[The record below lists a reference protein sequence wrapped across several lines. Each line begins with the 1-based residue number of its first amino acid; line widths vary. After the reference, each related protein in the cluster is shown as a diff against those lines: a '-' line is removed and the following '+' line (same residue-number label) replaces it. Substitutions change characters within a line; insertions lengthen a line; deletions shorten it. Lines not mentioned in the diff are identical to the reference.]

1 MAVDEMGQ
9 VHAADATVQG
19 LMAETPDTVPIRV
32 MVVDD
37 TAHVRRMLRNMLELD
52 GFEVVAEAGSGEEAL
67 AAVSAAD
74 PDVVVIDYKMPE
86 LDGLA
91 TAARIRTARPE
102 QVMILYTAFV
112 DDDLQRRAREVGV
125 SVVLGKVEGLESLE
139 REITRLCG
147 TLF

>member
-1 MAVDEMGQ
+1 MAD
-9 VHAADATVQG
+9 
-19 LMAETPDTVPIRV
+19 PPIKV

-37 TAHVRRMLRNMLELD
+37 TVHVRRMLRNMLELD
-52 GFEVVAEAGSGEEAL
+52 GFVVAAEAGSAEEAM
-67 AAVSAAD
+67 ATIAGAD
-74 PDVVVIDYKMPE
+74 PDVVVIDYKMP
-86 LDGLA
+86 DVNGLE
-91 TAARIRTARPE
+91 TAARIRAERSE

-112 DDDLQRRAREVGV
+112 DPELEQRARDVGV

>member
-1 MAVDEMGQ
+1 
-9 VHAADATVQG
+9 
-19 LMAETPDTVPIRV
+19 

-37 TAHVRRMLRNMLELD
+37 TDHVRRMLRNMLELD
-52 GFEVVAEAGSGEEAL
+52 GFEVVAEAGNGTDAI
-67 AAVSAAD
+67 ARVDQAD

-86 LDGLA
+86 IDGLE
-91 TAARIRTARPE
+91 TAARIRATRPE

-112 DDDLQRRAREVGV
+112 DAELDARAREVGV

>member
-1 MAVDEMGQ
+1 MAQ
-9 VHAADATVQG
+9 
-19 LMAETPDTVPIRV
+19 PPIKV

-37 TAHVRRMLRNMLELD
+37 TDHVRRMLRNMLELD
-52 GFEVVAEAGSGEEAL
+52 GFEVVGEAGSGPD
-67 AAVSAAD
+67 AVAVVGAAD
-74 PDVVVIDYKMPE
+74 PDVVVIDYKMPDV
-86 LDGLA
+86 DGLE
-91 TAARIRTARPE
+91 TAARIRAARPE

-112 DDDLQRRAREVGV
+112 DADLEAKARQVGV

>member
-1 MAVDEMGQ
+1 VPF
-9 VHAADATVQG
+9 V
-19 LMAETPDTVPIRV
+19 AEPPIKV

-37 TAHVRRMLRNMLELD
+37 TVHVRRMLRNMLELD
-52 GFEVVAEAGSGEEAL
+52 GFVVAGEAGSGPEAVD
-67 AAVSAAD
+67 AIEAAD
-74 PDVVVIDYKMPE
+74 PDVVVIDYKMPDV
-86 LDGLA
+86 DGLE
-91 TAARIRTARPE
+91 TARRIRDLRPD

-112 DDDLQRRAREVGV
+112 DPELEQRARDVGV

>member
-1 MAVDEMGQ
+1 MPVVAPDP
-9 VHAADATVQG
+9 ADA
-19 LMAETPDTVPIRV
+19 AIKV
-32 MVVDD
+32 MLVDD
-37 TAHVRRMLRNMLELD
+37 TDHVRRMLRNMLELD
-52 GFEVVAEAGSGEEAL
+52 GFIVVGEAGNGPD
-67 AAVSAAD
+67 AVASIDKAG

-86 LDGLA
+86 VDGLE
-91 TAARIRTARPE
+91 TASRIRAKRPD

-112 DDDLQRRAREVGV
+112 DSELEARAREVGV

>member
-1 MAVDEMGQ
+1 VAPDP
-9 VHAADATVQG
+9 ADDA
-19 LMAETPDTVPIRV
+19 IKV
-32 MVVDD
+32 MIVDD
-37 TAHVRRMLRNMLELD
+37 TDHVRRMLRNMLELD
-52 GFEVVAEAGSGEEAL
+52 GFLVVGEAGNGLDAIASVDRAG
-67 AAVSAAD
+67 

-86 LDGLA
+86 LDGLE
-91 TAARIRTARPE
+91 TAARIRAARPQ

-112 DDDLQRRAREVGV
+112 DPELEARAREVGV

>member
-1 MAVDEMGQ
+1 MAQ
-9 VHAADATVQG
+9 
-19 LMAETPDTVPIRV
+19 PPIKV

-37 TAHVRRMLRNMLELD
+37 TDHVRRMLRNMLELD
-52 GFEVVAEAGSGEEAL
+52 GFEVVAEAGNGTDAV
-67 AAVSAAD
+67 AAVDGAD
-74 PDVVVIDYKMPE
+74 PDVVVVDYKMPE
-86 LDGLA
+86 VDGLE
-91 TAARIRTARPE
+91 TARRIRESRPE

-112 DDDLQRRAREVGV
+112 DPELEQRAREVGV